1 MYRQTEMFSD
11 VGGGGHM
18 PDAQQSEQLRAA
30 FDVAAI
36 LYVSGGV
43 LVRVMLDQ
51 G

>member
-1 MYRQTEMFSD
+1 MYRQTELFPD

-18 PDAQQSEQLRAA
+18 PDAQVEQLTAA
-30 FDVAAI
+30 VDVAAI